1 MTPATLAEPVAIGDT
16 FVRAGHGE
24 DPWEVTA
31 ENKGFWTLTRGASLV
46 FTTSAQLLDMARWV
60 RTRAL

>member
-1 MTPATLAEPVAIGDT
+1 MIPAALAETVAIGDT
-16 FVRAGHGE
+16 FARAGHGE

-31 ENKGFWTLTRGASLV
+31 EHKGFWTLTRGASFV

-60 RTRAL
+60 RARAL